1 MSRLSD
7 AWGTVVAFSLTENAF
22 AQLGVSIRSRSDKI
36 DEAFEDAVIDDPAS
50 EAALLKIK
58 QDLTF
63 PKLRIESEV
72 RWMID
77 IAPKKAE
84 QILAALVAGNADRT
98 LRFLEDD
105 ASGLSAANI
114 AADACRRFDPHP
126 FISGLIDTHAGITAA
141 QVSDEINAARVVS
154 GFGMVAAPQVK
165 DALARVSGEHARAI
179 VEALAEQPNPGS
191 VLAKFTTG
199 RSSPFVDVVIET
211 FDRWAAPKLREV
223 EEGAKDVLTE
233 LDASASGDV
242 EDAIGKLKQWAEISE
257 PVQRHHEAK
266 GLDEPRSLKLY
277 YAARS
282 AAISLANDHQ
292 QYDAA
297 HQLTSAM
304 SHVFQLLP
312 SARRQLAID
321 IEALYDLKLDVA
333 RQARVRPLE
342 EHVSGL
348 TGRMSQT
355 VRLLET
361 QTWSS
366 EDLAGLDRKFD
377 EAREAGDVDE
387 LALGVI
393 RSLALRLNADDHPRA
408 AHVLLHRYL
417 AKLSDLDSELAVRF
431 EDDLAILRRNADQ
444 KDLMRA
450 LEHKNFSAAE
460 EIVAIIL
467 SYERDEELRN
477 QLLHIRAGLGK
488 RKSDR
493 SAKIIGWVVIGLIL
507 AGWFFVSQAT
517 DSSRRSPSAYDP
529 SVGYASDSDAA
540 ADAAQ
545 AADEAASAST
555 YNATPST
562 YGDPIADPYAEPYR
576 DPYADVPT
584 MGDPLSAPAVGAGP
598 QLSQSEIES
607 CLEEDALLT
616 RLRSLTTT
624 DNAID
629 RFNARVRSYNA
640 SCGAYQYRQDDMNRA
655 QIAVS
660 GRSAMISAEAKRLS
674 DEWSYD

>member
-1 MSRLSD
+1 M
-7 AWGTVVAFSLTENAF
+7 AFSLTENAF

-58 QDLTF
+58 QAITF

-77 IAPKKAE
+77 IAPTKAE

-114 AADACRRFDPHP
+114 AADACRRFDPNP

-141 QVSDEINAARVVS
+141 QVSDEINAARAVS
-154 GFGMVAAPQVK
+154 GFGKVAAPQVK
-165 DALARVSGEHARAI
+165 DALARVSGEHALAI
-179 VEALAEQPNPGS
+179 VEALAKRPNPGPA
-191 VLAKFTTG
+191 LAKFTTG

-242 EDAIGKLKQWAEISE
+242 EDAIRKLKQWAEISE

-282 AAISLANDHQ
+282 AAISLANDHH
-292 QYDAA
+292 QYDTA

-304 SHVFQLLP
+304 SDVFQLLP
-312 SARRQLAID
+312 SAKRQLAID
-321 IEALYDLKLDVA
+321 IEALDDLKLDAA
-333 RQARVRPLE
+333 RETRVHPLNE
-342 EHVSGL
+342 YISGL
-348 TGRMSQT
+348 TSRMSQT

-361 QTWSS
+361 QTWWA
-366 EDLAGLDRKFD
+366 EDLAGLDRVFY

-387 LALGVI
+387 LALGII
-393 RSLALRLNADDHPRA
+393 RSLALQLNADGHPRA

-417 AKLSDLDSELAVRF
+417 AKLSDLDSELAIRS
-431 EDDLAILRRNADQ
+431 EDDLAILRSNADQ
-444 KDLMRA
+444 KDLLRA
-450 LEHKNFSAAE
+450 LEQKHFSAAE
-460 EIVAIIL
+460 EMVAIIL
-467 SYERDEELRN
+467 SYERDEKLRD
-477 QLLHIRAGLGK
+477 QLLHIRVGLGK

-493 SAKIIGWVVIGLIL
+493 SAKIIGWILVGLIL
-507 AGWFFVSQAT
+507 AGGFFFSQVT
-517 DSSRRSPSAYDP
+517 ESSRRSPPAYDP
-529 SVGYASDSDAA
+529 TIGYASGSDTA

-545 AADEAASAST
+545 AADDAASAPT
-555 YNATPST
+555 YDAHAST
-562 YGDPIADPYAEPYR
+562 YGDPNADPSTAPYADPYVGAPQSS
-576 DPYADVPT
+576 PT
-584 MGDPLSAPAVGAGP
+584 VGAGP
-598 QLSQSEIES
+598 QLTQSEIEA
-607 CLEEDALLT
+607 CLEEESMLT
-616 RLRSLTTT
+616 HLRSLTTT
-624 DNAID
+624 DNAVD

-660 GRSAMISAEAKRLS
+660 GRSATISAEAKRLS